1 MNDAIDIDSLLKSDT
16 YRNMSDE
23 EIQALID
30 YKVERAR
37 KDAIISADYK
47 AHETLMQH
55 LIDEQKLASDSANA
69 AFARAMMGAS
79 AYKEVER

>member
-1 MNDAIDIDSLLKSDT
+1 MNDAINIDSLLKSDT
-16 YRNMSDE
+16 YQNMSDE

-37 KDAIISADYK
+37 KDAVISADYK
-47 AHETLMQH
+47 AHERLMQH

-69 AFARAMMGAS
+69 AFSRAIMGTS
-79 AYKEVER
+79 AYMEVD

>member
-1 MNDAIDIDSLLKSDT
+1 MNDVINIDSLLQSDT
-16 YRNMSDE
+16 YQNMSDE

-37 KDAIISADYK
+37 KDAVISADYK
-47 AHETLMQH
+47 AHERLMQR

-69 AFARAMMGAS
+69 AFARAMTGANTYMG
-79 AYKEVER
+79 VD